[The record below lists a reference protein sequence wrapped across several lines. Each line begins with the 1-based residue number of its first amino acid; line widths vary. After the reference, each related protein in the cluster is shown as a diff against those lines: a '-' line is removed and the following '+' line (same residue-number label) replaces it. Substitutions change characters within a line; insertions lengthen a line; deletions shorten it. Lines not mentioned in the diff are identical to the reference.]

1 MPGKDK
7 AGGQTPAAQKQT
19 AATEKPQEITEE
31 IRVSVRELVEFIL
44 RSGDIDNRHHASPE
58 QAMQEGGRIHRMIQ
72 RRMGSE
78 YQAEVSLRYIHPTAD
93 YRLVLEG
100 RADGVIHKQEGVTI
114 DEIKGTYRE
123 LAYMNGPVQVH
134 LAQAKVYAAMYLH
147 SFRDRGLSEIHVQM
161 TYCHMETEE
170 IRYFHYS
177 YAVQEI
183 QQWFGELIRSY
194 LRWADYRFQWKRR
207 RDASIRRMEFPFPYR
222 EGQKDL
228 VTYVYQTIYHE
239 KKLFLEAPTGVG
251 KTIST
256 VFPAVK
262 AMERGMGQKLFYL
275 TAKTITRTV
284 AEDTFTLLR
293 DKGLCFKSV
302 ILTAKEKICFMENT
316 ECNPEYCPYA
326 KGHYDRINEAIYD
339 LLTHEDGFCREFVE
353 AYAAKHQV
361 CPFEMCLDMSLFADA
376 IICDYNYLFDPHVYL
391 KRFLRRG
398 SREITCF

>member
-100 RADGVIHKQEGVTI
+100 RADGVIHKPEGVTI

-194 LRWADYRFQWKRR
+194 
-207 RDASIRRMEFPFPYR
+207 RDGRIIGSSGSAGGMPLSAGWSFPFLI
-222 EGQKDL
+222 G
-228 VTYVYQTIYHE
+228 
-239 KKLFLEAPTGVG
+239 
-251 KTIST
+251 
-256 VFPAVK
+256 
-262 AMERGMGQKLFYL
+262 
-275 TAKTITRTV
+275 
-284 AEDTFTLLR
+284 R
-293 DKGLCFKSV
+293 DK
-302 ILTAKEKICFMENT
+302 KIW
-316 ECNPEYCPYA
+316 
-326 KGHYDRINEAIYD
+326 
-339 LLTHEDGFCREFVE
+339 
-353 AYAAKHQV
+353 
-361 CPFEMCLDMSLFADA
+361 
-376 IICDYNYLFDPHVYL
+376 
-391 KRFLRRG
+391 
-398 SREITCF
+398 